1 MKDLWKPKVENFQR
15 IFSLSFVVEENQR
28 LSGSVWPDCWIICL
42 IFGHLKH
49 WKIAQEHIK
58 FAKVSTK
65 CFQILNEHF
74 QKGQV
79 FNAMPKWQ
87 NFAKS
92 GHTTLDLDNFAHAGQ
107 SKCRWS
113 AGAGWRGRARCCK
126 GDKKSNSRFG
136 FTMFHSGR
144 KRSLS
149 DARIETRP
157 FTIRTWRSLW
167 TPLLKMFSPSLLPFH
182 SLSFSLFYSHLI
194 RLSLTTC
201 DKEGGDGSKLAGL
214 PVAILIC

>member
-49 WKIAQEHIK
+49 WKIAQEHLK

-113 AGAGWRGRARCCK
+113 AGAHVAVKATKKATVGLVSPCFTQVEK
-126 GDKKSNSRFG
+126 G
-136 FTMFHSGR
+136 
-144 KRSLS
+144 
-149 DARIETRP
+149 
-157 FTIRTWRSLW
+157 
-167 TPLLKMFSPSLLPFH
+167 
-182 SLSFSLFYSHLI
+182 
-194 RLSLTTC
+194 LSLTP
-201 DKEGGDGSKLAGL
+201 G
-214 PVAILIC
+214 